1 MLEQFCK
8 SILHL
13 EIEKSKALAN
23 LVMGLSSHPQARS
36 VAELSLSK
44 CYHYQYSSINKVI
57 DGLFKAEKGIEE
69 SDRQS
74 RRWELEKNFGVEEGL
89 CVWHKRRL
97 LVTQYRY

>member
-36 VAELSLSK
+36 VVEVSLSK

-57 DGLFKAEKGIEE
+57 DSLFKPGEE
-69 SDRQS
+69 VEELARQKN
-74 RRWELEKNFGVEEGL
+74 RWEVEKNFASKEGL
-89 CVWHKRRL
+89 SGWH
-97 LVTQYRY
+97 